1 MPNIPASATQ
11 PIEIVTAAQV
21 DAAELLGLAEAISR
35 SREIIYQHESTC
47 HETTLEHYL
56 EAGQM
61 LARAQEIFTLSTSDK
76 MATAR
81 EGKALLSTVDNR
93 DQTSPEILAI
103 RGFSAWLASALPGLK
118 RPTAIRYATAYRSLD
133 LPLTAKPAEIR
144 AVLKTL
150 RHEAGKANQPMP
162 TLAALVKAA
171 PKPPPPENLTV
182 IVSKPSKQLRLEDAR
197 EIFHGWMATF
207 DKALKQGHLDHLD
220 RKGLEQLNDFTATV
234 RDRIKARLK

>member
-1 MPNIPASATQ
+1 MPRS
-11 PIEIVTAAQV
+11 EEFLRVK

-35 SREIIYQHESTC
+35 SRETIYQHESTC

-61 LARAQEIFTLSTSDK
+61 LARAQEIFTMSHAQAGSLGGL
-76 MATAR
+76 A
-81 EGKALLSTVDNR
+81 KASVSTVD
-93 DQTSPEILAI
+93 TLATSSPEILAI
-103 RGFSAWLASALPGLK
+103 RGFSSWLASALPDLK
-118 RPTAIRYATAYRSLD
+118 RPTAIRYATAFRSLD

-144 AVLKTL
+144 SVLKTL